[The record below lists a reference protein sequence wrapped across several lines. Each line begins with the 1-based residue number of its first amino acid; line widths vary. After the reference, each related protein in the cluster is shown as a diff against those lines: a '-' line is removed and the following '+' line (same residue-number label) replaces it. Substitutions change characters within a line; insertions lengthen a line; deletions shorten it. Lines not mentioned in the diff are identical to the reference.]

1 MKINPTRALTLG
13 FIGGIFLAFMA
24 TAAPI
29 NSNNALPVHEG
40 ELLWREQVRF
50 IKAED
55 SAHDLEVF
63 AVPSVL
69 VYGVTEKFALVG
81 MIPWLDKNLGIKT
94 AGIERG
100 DEGFGDTTLLGR
112 YQVFQSDRTGETLRT
127 HVLAGLKV
135 PTGQDDAGDPL
146 GQLPPPLQLGSGS
159 YDPIMGGVFTW
170 QTLGWQADFD
180 VVYKIN
186 TEANGFKFGNTLEHN
201 ASFQYRLLPGEL
213 PKEGIPSF
221 LYGVL
226 GLNGLREERSEQNGR
241 VIGDSGGTTLFI
253 SPGLQ
258 YVTQRWVAEIS
269 LQLPVIQELNGRQI
283 KTDYHLNVG
292 FRIQF

>member
-1 MKINPTRALTLG
+1 VKINPTHSLALGL
-13 FIGGIFLAFMA
+13 FGGIFLSAMA
-24 TAAPI
+24 HAAPI
-29 NSNNALPVHEG
+29 NGNNALPVHEG
-40 ELLWREQVRF
+40 EFLWREQVRF
-50 IKAED
+50 LKAEN
-55 SAHDLEVF
+55 SARDLEVLS
-63 AVPSVL
+63 VPSVL
-69 VYGVTEKFALVG
+69 VYGVTEKFALIGVV
-81 MIPWLDKNLGIKT
+81 PWIDKQLDMG
-94 AGIERG
+94 GVERG
-100 DEGFGDTTLLGR
+100 EGGFGDATLLGR
-112 YQVFQSDRTGETLRT
+112 YQVFQWDRAGETLRAQ
-127 HVLAGLKV
+127 VLAGVKF
-135 PTGQDDAGDPL
+135 PTGRDNARDSL
-146 GQLPPPLQLGSGS
+146 GRLPQPLQLGSGS
-159 YDPIMGGVFTW
+159 YDSILGAVFTW
-170 QTLGWQADFD
+170 QTLGRQADFD
-180 VVYKIN
+180 LVYKIN
-186 TEANGFKFGNTLEHN
+186 TEAYDFVFGNTLEHN